1 MSSTDVLKH
10 IAAEYGTPS
19 YVFDLDVLKKHVQ
32 AVRELADG
40 KYRICY
46 SIKANPFITACMSE
60 LTDTLEVCS
69 PGELEICYTLHIAP
83 EKILVSGVVKTP
95 DMIRRAL
102 QYGIRTFTVESIRHM
117 EMLEQEAAKE
127 DCTADVLLRKSCAA
141 QFGMSEEDLLHLIGT
156 RESFPHVMIT
166 GIHCFA
172 GTMQKKSDRKVREL
186 EYLKELYERIEKEY
200 GVKLA
205 KLEYG
210 PGMPVS
216 LFEGEDFSDPLKP
229 LAALQAELASFGEDV
244 QVTVEAGRFFA
255 AACGTYLSR
264 VMDTK
269 RDGETNYVLLD
280 GGMHQINYY
289 GQMMGMKHPVIDVL
303 KDAGT
308 ETAHVCICGA
318 LCTTADVLVRDIEL
332 PVLHEG
338 DVLAFRNA
346 GAYSM
351 CEGAALFLSRDLP
364 AVYLLEND
372 TVTCVRKHTE
382 MYMWNTPVKGE

>member
-1 MSSTDVLKH
+1 MSSTEVLKH
-10 IAAEYGTPS
+10 IAETCGTPT
-19 YVFDLDVLKKHVQ
+19 YVFDLDVLRQHVQ

-46 SIKANPFITACMSE
+46 SIKANPFITECMSG

-69 PGELEICYTLHIAP
+69 PGELEICYALHTAP

-95 DMIRRAL
+95 DMIRKAL
-102 QYGIRTFTVESIRHM
+102 EYGIRTFTAESIRHM
-117 EMLEQEAAKE
+117 EMLEKEAGKLA
-127 DCTADVLLRKSCAA
+127 CHADVLLRKSAAA
-141 QFGMSEEDLLHLIGT
+141 QFGMSEEDLLHLIET
-156 RESFPHVMIT
+156 RDAYPHVTIT
-166 GIHCFA
+166 GIHYFA
-172 GTMQKKSDRKVREL
+172 GTMQKKSERKIKEL
-186 EYLKELYERIEKEY
+186 MYLKDLFARIEQEY
-200 GVKLA
+200 GVRLA

-210 PGMPVS
+210 PGMPAS

-229 LAALQAELASFGEDV
+229 LRALQEELSSFGEHV
-244 QVTVEAGRFFA
+244 QVTMEAGRFFA
-255 AACGTYLSR
+255 ASCGTYLSR
-264 VMDTK
+264 VMDAK
-269 RDGETNYVLLD
+269 QDGDTHYVLLD
-280 GGMHQINYY
+280 GGMHQLSYY

-308 ETAHVCICGA
+308 ETRHVCICGA

-332 PVLHEG
+332 PLLNEG

-364 AVYLLEND
+364 AVCLLEQD

-382 MYMWNTPVKGE
+382 TYAWNTPLKGE